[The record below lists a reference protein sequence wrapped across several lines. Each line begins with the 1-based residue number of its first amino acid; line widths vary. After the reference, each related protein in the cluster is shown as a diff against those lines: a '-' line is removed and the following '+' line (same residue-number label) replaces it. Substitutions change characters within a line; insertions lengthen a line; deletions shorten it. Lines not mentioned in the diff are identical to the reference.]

1 MRAKEETIEEYF
13 NLSEE
18 SDLGSA
24 GHSGGWSSEHK
35 DPQKIWGHGM
45 CFIYYNRNTSFK
57 FKNELWHKH
66 TSRIIKI
73 GDMELISNDTPFS
86 NAEVKKALHQKW
98 FAQHNEEIRVANN
111 RKARQRRANKK
122 EVAL

>member
-18 SDLGSA
+18 NDLGSA
-24 GHSGGWSSEHK
+24 GHSGGWSDKYK
-35 DPQKIWGHGM
+35 DPDNVWGHGM
-45 CFIYYNRNTSFK
+45 CFVYYNRNALFK
-57 FKNELWHKH
+57 LKSEAWHKH

-98 FAQHNEEIRVANN
+98 FAQNNEEIRLANN
-111 RKARQRRANKK
+111 FKARQRRANKK
-122 EVAL
+122 EVV

>member
-1 MRAKEETIEEYF
+1 MRTKEETIEEYF

-18 SDLGSA
+18 NDLGSA

-45 CFIYYNRNTSFK
+45 CFIFYNRNTSFK
-57 FKNELWHKH
+57 FKDELWHKH

-98 FAQHNEEIRVANN
+98 FEQNNKEIKLANN
-111 RKARQRRANKK
+111 YKARQRRANKK
-122 EVAL
+122 EVT